1 MSKFIELIYNRY
13 IKRYERLILVLF
25 VLSVFIIASY
35 FGYYYFYTQKKN
47 VKKFDDVPN
56 TNTRSR
62 TANVT
67 FFHVDWCPHCKTA
80 KPTWKQFSDKYNNT
94 VVNDYL
100 IICNDVNCTEDND
113 SNISTT
119 ISKYSIES
127 YPTIKMMIDSK
138 QYEFD
143 TKITFNSLKE
153 FITVTTKAQSNIE

>member
-47 VKKFDDVPN
+47 IKKFDDVPN

-62 TANVT
+62 TANIT

-80 KPTWKQFSDKYNNT
+80 LPTWNQFSDKYNNT

-100 IICNDVNCTEDND
+100 IVCNKVNCTDDND

-119 ISKYSIES
+119 ISKYNIES

-153 FITVTTKAQSNIE
+153 FITVTTKAQSKVE

>member
-62 TANVT
+62 TANIT

-80 KPTWKQFSDKYNNT
+80 LPTWNQFSDKYNNT

-100 IICNDVNCTEDND
+100 IVCNKVNCTEDTD

-153 FITVTTKAQSNIE
+153 FITVTTKAQSNVE

>member
-47 VKKFDDVPN
+47 VKKFDDIPN

-62 TANVT
+62 TANIT

-80 KPTWKQFSDKYNNT
+80 LPTWSQFSDKYNNT

-100 IICNDVNCTEDND
+100 IVCNKVNCTDDND
-113 SNISTT
+113 SNIATT
-119 ISKYSIES
+119 ISKYNIES

-153 FITVTTKAQSNIE
+153 FITVTTKTQSNVE

>member
-25 VLSVFIIASY
+25 VLSVFIIVSY
-35 FGYYYFYTQKKN
+35 FGYYYFYTQKKK

-67 FFHVDWCPHCKTA
+67 FFYVDWCPHCKTA
-80 KPTWKQFSDKYNNT
+80 KPTWRQFSDKYNNT

-100 IICNDVNCTEDND
+100 IICNEVNCTDDND
-113 SNISTT
+113 SNIAAT
-119 ISKYSIES
+119 ISKYNIES

-153 FITVTTKAQSNIE
+153 FITVTTKTQSNIE